1 MKEESAIKKIA
12 IAGAGTM
19 GATIAQV
26 FAQAGYNVVLYD
38 ISDNSLSRGHSIIE
52 TNQKNLID
60 SGLLTETAAEQS
72 LSKIQFTTDLNT
84 FKCADL
90 VIEAVI
96 EKIDVK
102 HELLKKISSIVSEEA
117 IIATNTSGL
126 SITEIAKAVSNK
138 KRFAGMHWWNPP
150 HLIPLIEIIKGEETS
165 QETADELIRIA
176 KSLNKKP
183 VLVKKDI
190 LGFIGNRLQYALLRE
205 ALYLLEQ
212 DVATAEDIDDAMK
225 YGLGLR
231 YSALGPIETVD
242 LGGVDVFNNVGSY
255 LFAAL
260 SNCKEVPQVLR
271 ELYEQGN
278 FGIKTGKGFFDYSD
292 DKGEEVLKKRDK
304 HLINMMKYIL
314 TEN

>member
-1 MKEESAIKKIA
+1 MENAIKRVA

-38 ISDNSLSRGHSIIE
+38 ISDNSLSRGISIIE

-60 SGLLTETAAEQS
+60 SGLLTKEDAEQS
-72 LSKIQFTTDLNT
+72 LGRIQFTTDLNT
-84 FKCADL
+84 FNCADL

-96 EKIDVK
+96 ENIGVK
-102 HELLKKISSIVSEEA
+102 HELLEKISSIVSEEA

-165 QETADELIRIA
+165 QETVDELIRIS

-212 DVATAEDIDDAMK
+212 GVATAEDIDNAMK

-242 LGGVDVFNNVGSY
+242 LGGVDIFNNVGSY

-260 SNCKEVPQVLR
+260 DDSKEVPKVLR
-271 ELYEQGN
+271 EIYEQGN
-278 FGIKTGKGFFDYSD
+278 LGIKTGKGFFDYSN

-304 HLINMMKYIL
+304 HFVNMMKYVLI
-314 TEN
+314 ED